1 MDDNNNKK
9 NENSDQN
16 SSLQSEDNSKENS
29 QSYRRFS
36 HGFGGVLL
44 ITLSSFSPNA
54 NAGSA
59 VFGPC
64 GVHYT

>member
-1 MDDNNNKK
+1 MTDEKK
-9 NENSDQN
+9 NNSQEEAPSN
-16 SSLQSEDNSKENS
+16 AEESNENS
-29 QSYRRFS
+29 QSYKRFS

-54 NAGSA
+54 HAGSFT
-59 VFGPC
+59 VGPC

>member
-1 MDDNNNKK
+1 MTDEKK
-9 NENSDQN
+9 NNSQEEA
-16 SSLQSEDNSKENS
+16 SLKEEEPRENS
-29 QSYRRFS
+29 QSYKRFS

-54 NAGSA
+54 HAGSF
-59 VFGPC
+59 VVGPC